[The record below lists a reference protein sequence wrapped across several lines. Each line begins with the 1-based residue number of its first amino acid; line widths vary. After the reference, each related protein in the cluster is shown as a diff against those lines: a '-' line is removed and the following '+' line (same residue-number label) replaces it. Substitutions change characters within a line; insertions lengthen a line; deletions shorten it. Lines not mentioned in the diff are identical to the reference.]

1 MSRKLETPHTGW
13 ALGQLPFGTAQK
25 TQLTRQA
32 AWERRPAT
40 ALLASVSV
48 LRFLQFQKVIPLL
61 CVCVRTSCSSA
72 VFHYELFPNTENY
85 ERPIIN
91 LLLDLYVVH
100 QHKYLI
106 IFSSVFTFT

>member
-1 MSRKLETPHTGW
+1 MGW
-13 ALGQLPFGTAQK
+13 ALGQLPCGTAQK

-32 AWERRPAT
+32 ARERCPAI
-40 ALLASVSV
+40 ALPASVSV
-48 LRFLQFQKVIPLL
+48 LRSLHFQKVIPLL
-61 CVCVRTSCSSA
+61 CGVRVPTSCSSV

-85 ERPIIN
+85 DRPIIN
-91 LLLDLYVVH
+91 LLLDVYVVH